1 MLNPTSPSVPG
12 PLWAYFKC
20 QTNRKRVLRADDTRS
35 VSTVSASSDGTA
47 LQQSHL
53 VVVQSHVELGHSVVH
68 IHSLLVMGW
77 RSLHPLPCT
86 YFPSTLVSCSLCS
99 RIILQLSSF
108 MTCCDFSISSFEVS
122 HYRPVRSN
130 HDPQLREVGLA
141 VCSAGGSPGMKNK
154 FPFWVNAPNFE
165 VSSQIKAT
173 ARAQRKRELQDRP
186 NRTEGQQICSRYADE
201 SNF

>member
-1 MLNPTSPSVPG
+1 MSSTHLLNDFLLLNPTSPSVPG

-108 MTCCDFSISSFEVS
+108 MTCCDFSISSFEVLTATTDLLDQTTILS
-122 HYRPVRSN
+122 CVKSVLQSV
-130 HDPQLREVGLA
+130 QLEEVQG
-141 VCSAGGSPGMKNK
+141 
-154 FPFWVNAPNFE
+154 
-165 VSSQIKAT
+165 
-173 ARAQRKRELQDRP
+173 
-186 NRTEGQQICSRYADE
+186 
-201 SNF
+201 